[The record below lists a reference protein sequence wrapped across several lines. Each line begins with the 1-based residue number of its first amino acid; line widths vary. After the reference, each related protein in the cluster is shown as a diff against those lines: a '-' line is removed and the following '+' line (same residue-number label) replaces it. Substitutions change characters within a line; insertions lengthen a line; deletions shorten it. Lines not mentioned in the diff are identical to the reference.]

1 MNGRNQILLLRL
13 AAPILSVLLALAAGA
28 LFMFVAG
35 YNPWQVYATL
45 LTFSLGRADSIG
57 SILFYATPLL
67 FAGLAVAVAMKAGIL
82 NIGVEG
88 QYLIGAFCAAWVG
101 FSLHGLPAWLHLP
114 LAVLAALAGSMLW
127 ILLPA
132 YLKIFRGVHE
142 VISTIMLNYVAFS
155 LLHWLVADVYM
166 DRNQQIP
173 AGLGSPLIRTPLF
186 EASVAAPKLNGVL
199 RLLGLDVPDYIA
211 INLFLLLGVLLAA
224 GCWILFRYTPLGFE
238 IRATG
243 QGPLTAQNVGIRVD
257 RVRMKAFLLSGGIA
271 GLVGLSHLFG
281 YYDSFDLDFPRSFG
295 FTGIA
300 VALLANNH
308 PLGII
313 PAALLFGLLGR
324 GGEGIQAFMAIPME
338 LVVIFQGIII
348 LCVALTMQ
356 WVDRKLTS
364 RERRLGS

>member
-1 MNGRNQILLLRL
+1 MNERSQILLLRAVAPV
-13 AAPILSVLLALAAGA
+13 AALLLSLAAGA
-28 LFMFVAG
+28 LFLLSAG

-45 LTFSLGRADSIG
+45 LTFSLGRSDSVG

-101 FSLHGLPAWLHLP
+101 FSLHGLPAWLHLS
-114 LAVLAALAGSMLW
+114 LAVAAAMAGSLLW

-132 YLKIFRGVHE
+132 YLKLYRGVHE
-142 VISTIMLNYVAFS
+142 VISTILLNYVAFS
-155 LLHWLVADVYM
+155 LLHWLVAEVFL

-186 EASVAAPKLNGVL
+186 EATVAAPKLHGLL
-199 RLLGLDVPDYIA
+199 RLLGLEVPDFIA
-211 INLFLLLGVLLAA
+211 LNLFLPLGVLLAV
-224 GCWILFRYTPLGFE
+224 GCWFIFRHTPLGYE
-238 IRATG
+238 IAATG
-243 QGPLTAQNVGIRVD
+243 QGPLAARNVGVAVD
-257 RVRMKAFLLSGGIA
+257 RVRLKAFWLSGAMA

-281 YYDSFDLDFPRSFG
+281 YYDSFDLDFPRNFG

-308 PLGII
+308 PLGVI
-313 PAALLFGLLGR
+313 PSALLFGLLQR
-324 GGEGIQAFMAIPME
+324 GGEGIQTFLAVPME
-338 LVVIFQGIII
+338 LVVVLQGIMI
-348 LCVALTMQ
+348 LCVALTMY
-356 WVDRKLTS
+356 WLDRLLTR

>member
-1 MNGRNQILLLRL
+1 MNERSQILLLRAVAPV
-13 AAPILSVLLALAAGA
+13 AALLLSLAAGA
-28 LFMFVAG
+28 LFLLSAG

-45 LTFSLGRADSIG
+45 LTFSLGRSDSVG

-101 FSLHGLPAWLHLP
+101 FNLHGLPAWLHLS
-114 LAVLAALAGSMLW
+114 LAVAAAMAGSLLW

-132 YLKIFRGVHE
+132 YLKLYRGVHE
-142 VISTIMLNYVAFS
+142 VISTILLNYVAFS
-155 LLHWLVADVYM
+155 LLHWLVAEVFL

-186 EASVAAPKLNGVL
+186 EATVAAPKLHGLL
-199 RLLGLDVPDYIA
+199 RLLGLEVPDFIA
-211 INLFLLLGVLLAA
+211 LNLFLPLGVLLAV
-224 GCWILFRYTPLGFE
+224 GCWFIFRHTPLGYE
-238 IRATG
+238 IAATG
-243 QGPLTAQNVGIRVD
+243 QGPLAARNVGVAVD
-257 RVRMKAFLLSGGIA
+257 RVRLKAFWLSGAMA

-281 YYDSFDLDFPRSFG
+281 YYDSFDLDFPRNFG

-308 PLGII
+308 PLGVI
-313 PAALLFGLLGR
+313 PSALLFGLLQR
-324 GGEGIQAFMAIPME
+324 GGEGIQTFLAVPME
-338 LVVIFQGIII
+338 LVVVLQGIMI
-348 LCVALTMQ
+348 LCVALTMY
-356 WVDRKLTS
+356 WLDRLLTR

>member
-1 MNGRNQILLLRL
+1 MNERQQILLLRL
-13 AAPILSVLLALAAGA
+13 VAPVAAVLLALCAGA
-28 LFMFVAG
+28 LFMVLLG
-35 YNPWQVYATL
+35 YNPWQVYVTL
-45 LTFSLGRADSIG
+45 LSFSLGRSDSIG

-67 FAGLAVAVAMKAGIL
+67 FAGLAVAVGMKAGLL

-101 FSLHGLPAWLHLP
+101 FSLHGLPVWLHLP
-114 LAVLAALAGSMLW
+114 LAVLAAIAGSMLW

-132 YLKIFRGVHE
+132 YLKVFRGVHE

-186 EASVAAPKLNGVL
+186 EASVAAPKLNGAL

-211 INLFLLLGVLLAA
+211 VNLFLLLGVLLAI
-224 GCWILFRYTPLGFE
+224 GCWILFRYMPLGFE

-257 RVRMKAFLLSGGIA
+257 RVRMKAFLLSGAIA
-271 GLVGLSHLFG
+271 GFVGLSHLFG
-281 YYDSFDLDFPRSFG
+281 YYDAFDLDFPRSFG

-324 GGEGIQAFMAIPME
+324 GGEGIQAFLAIPME

-356 WVDRKLTS
+356 WVDRKLTR

>member
-1 MNGRNQILLLRL
+1 MNERQQIVLLRMLAPVAAILL
-13 AAPILSVLLALAAGA
+13 SLLAGSL
-28 LFMFVAG
+28 FVAVLG
-35 YNPWQVYATL
+35 YDPRQVYGTL
-45 LTFSLGRADSIG
+45 LSFSLGRADSLG
-57 SILFYATPLL
+57 AILFYATPLI
-67 FAGLAVAVAMKAGIL
+67 FAGLAVATGMKAGLL

-88 QYLIGAFCAAWVG
+88 QYLMGAFCAAWVG
-101 FSLHGLPAWLHLP
+101 FSLQGLPGWLHLP
-114 LAVLAALAGSMLW
+114 LAVFAAVGGSMLW

-142 VISTIMLNYVAFS
+142 VIGTIMLNYVAYS
-155 LLHWLVADVYM
+155 LLHWLVVDVFM

-186 EASVAAPKLNGVL
+186 EASVAAPKLNGLL
-199 RLLGLDVPDYIA
+199 RLVGLDVPDYIA
-211 INLFLLLGVLLAA
+211 INLFLLVGILLAV
-224 GCWILFRYTPLGFE
+224 GCWYLFRHTPLGFE
-238 IRATG
+238 IRAVG
-243 QGPLTAQNVGIRVD
+243 SGPLTARSVGIPAD

-295 FTGIA
+295 FSGIA

-308 PLGII
+308 PLGVI
-313 PAALLFGLLGR
+313 PSALLFGLLNR
-324 GGEGIQAFMAIPME
+324 GGEGIQAFLAIPME
-338 LVVIFQGIII
+338 LVIIFQGIMI

-356 WVDRKLTS
+356 WVDRKLSS

>member
-1 MNGRNQILLLRL
+1 MNERSQILLLRAVAPV
-13 AAPILSVLLALAAGA
+13 AALLLSLAAGA
-28 LFMFVAG
+28 LFLLSAG

-45 LTFSLGRADSIG
+45 LTFSLGRSDSVG

-101 FSLHGLPAWLHLP
+101 FSLHGLPAWLHLS
-114 LAVLAALAGSMLW
+114 LAVAAAMAGSLLW
-127 ILLPA
+127 IMLPA
-132 YLKIFRGVHE
+132 YLKLYRGVHE
-142 VISTIMLNYVAFS
+142 VISTILLNYVAFS
-155 LLHWLVADVYM
+155 LLHWLVAEVFL

-186 EASVAAPKLNGVL
+186 EATVAAPKLHGLL
-199 RLLGLDVPDYIA
+199 RLLGLEVPDFIA
-211 INLFLLLGVLLAA
+211 VNLFLPLGVLLAV
-224 GCWILFRYTPLGFE
+224 GCWFIFRHTPLGYE
-238 IRATG
+238 IAATG
-243 QGPLTAQNVGIRVD
+243 QGPLAARNVGVAVD
-257 RVRMKAFLLSGGIA
+257 RVRLKAFWLSGAMA

-281 YYDSFDLDFPRSFG
+281 YYDSFDLDFPRNFG

-308 PLGII
+308 PLGVI
-313 PAALLFGLLGR
+313 PSALLFGLLQR
-324 GGEGIQAFMAIPME
+324 GGEGIQTFLAVPME
-338 LVVIFQGIII
+338 LVVVLQGIMI
-348 LCVALTMQ
+348 LCVALTMR
-356 WVDRKLTS
+356 WLDKLLTR

>member
-1 MNGRNQILLLRL
+1 MNERTQILLLRAVAPV
-13 AAPILSVLLALAAGA
+13 AALLLSLAAGA
-28 LFMFVAG
+28 LFLLSAG

-45 LTFSLGRADSIG
+45 LTFSLGRSDSVG

-211 INLFLLLGVLLAA
+211 VNLFLLLGVLLAA

>member
-1 MNGRNQILLLRL
+1 MNERQQILLLRILAPL
-13 AAPILSVLLALAAGA
+13 AAVLLALCVGA
-28 LFMFVAG
+28 LFMLLLG

-45 LTFSLGRADSIG
+45 LSFSLGRTDSIG

-67 FAGLAVAVAMKAGIL
+67 FAGLAVAVGMKAGLL

-101 FSLHGLPAWLHLP
+101 FSLQGLPAWLHLP
-114 LAVLAALAGSMLW
+114 LAVLAALTGSMLW

-132 YLKIFRGVHE
+132 YLKVFRGVHE
-142 VISTIMLNYVAFS
+142 VISTIMLNYVAYA

-186 EASVAAPKLNGVL
+186 EASVAAPKLNVAL

-211 INLFLLLGVLLAA
+211 INLFLLVGILLAV
-224 GCWILFRYTPLGFE
+224 GCWVLFRYTPLGFE

-243 QGPLTAQNVGIRVD
+243 QGPLAAQNVGIRVD

-281 YYDSFDLDFPRSFG
+281 YYDSFDMDFPRSFG

-308 PLGII
+308 PLGVI

-324 GGEGIQAFMAIPME
+324 GGEGIQTFLAIPME
-338 LVVIFQGIII
+338 LVVIFQGIMI
-348 LCVALTMQ
+348 LSVALTMQ
-356 WVDRKLTS
+356 WVDRKLTR

>member
-1 MNGRNQILLLRL
+1 M
-13 AAPILSVLLALAAGA
+13 
-28 LFMFVAG
+28 
-35 YNPWQVYATL
+35 
-45 LTFSLGRADSIG
+45 
-57 SILFYATPLL
+57 
-67 FAGLAVAVAMKAGIL
+67 
-82 NIGVEG
+82 
-88 QYLIGAFCAAWVG
+88 
-101 FSLHGLPAWLHLP
+101 
-114 LAVLAALAGSMLW
+114 
-127 ILLPA
+127 
-132 YLKIFRGVHE
+132 
-142 VISTIMLNYVAFS
+142 
-155 LLHWLVADVYM
+155 
-166 DRNQQIP
+166 
-173 AGLGSPLIRTPLF
+173 F

-211 INLFLLLGVLLAA
+211 INLFLLLGILLAV

-243 QGPLTAQNVGIRVD
+243 QGPLAAQNVGIRVD

-308 PLGII
+308 PLGVI

-324 GGEGIQAFMAIPME
+324 GGEGIQTFLAIPME
-338 LVVIFQGIII
+338 LVVIFQGIMI
-348 LCVALTMQ
+348 LSVALTMQ

>member
-1 MNGRNQILLLRL
+1 MNERSQILLLRAVAPV
-13 AAPILSVLLALAAGA
+13 AALLLSLAAGA
-28 LFMFVAG
+28 LFLLSAG

-45 LTFSLGRADSIG
+45 LTFSLGRSDSVG

-101 FSLHGLPAWLHLP
+101 FSLHGLPAWLHLS
-114 LAVLAALAGSMLW
+114 LAVAAAMAGSLLW

-132 YLKIFRGVHE
+132 YLKLYRGVHE
-142 VISTIMLNYVAFS
+142 VISTILLNYVAFS
-155 LLHWLVADVYM
+155 LLHWLVAEVFL

-186 EASVAAPKLNGVL
+186 EATVAAPKLHGLL
-199 RLLGLDVPDYIA
+199 RLLGLDVPDFIA
-211 INLFLLLGVLLAA
+211 LNLFLPLGVLLAV
-224 GCWILFRYTPLGFE
+224 GCWFIFRHTPLGYE
-238 IRATG
+238 IAATG
-243 QGPLTAQNVGIRVD
+243 QGPLAARNVGVAVD
-257 RVRMKAFLLSGGIA
+257 RVRLKAFWLSGAMA

-281 YYDSFDLDFPRSFG
+281 YYDSFDLDFPRNFG

-308 PLGII
+308 PLGVI
-313 PAALLFGLLGR
+313 PSALLFGLLQR
-324 GGEGIQAFMAIPME
+324 GGEGIQTFLAVPME
-338 LVVIFQGIII
+338 LVVVFQGIMI
-348 LCVALTMQ
+348 LCVALTMY
-356 WVDRKLTS
+356 WLDRLLTR